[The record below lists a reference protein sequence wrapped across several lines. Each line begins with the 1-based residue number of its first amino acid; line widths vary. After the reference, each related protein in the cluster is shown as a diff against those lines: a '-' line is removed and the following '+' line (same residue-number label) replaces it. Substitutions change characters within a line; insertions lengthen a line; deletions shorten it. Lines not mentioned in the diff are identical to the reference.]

1 MTRYD
6 FSHFSGFILIIN
18 ITILLVVHDMLV
30 DSNVPVCFHQ
40 SQGLLVESVGGAQRA
55 GMHSCECACVYMSA
69 LISPH
74 EMR

>member
-1 MTRYD
+1 
-6 FSHFSGFILIIN
+6 
-18 ITILLVVHDMLV
+18 MLV
-30 DSNVPVCFHQ
+30 YSNVHVCFHQ

-74 EMR
+74 EMRYRKDKSEKFLYEKT